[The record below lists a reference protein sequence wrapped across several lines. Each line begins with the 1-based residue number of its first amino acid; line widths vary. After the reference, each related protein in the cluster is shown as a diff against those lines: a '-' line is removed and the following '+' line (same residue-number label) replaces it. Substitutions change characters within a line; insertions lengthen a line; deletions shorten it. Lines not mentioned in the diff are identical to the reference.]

1 MYDHEWFVSEMRFK
15 FNFVINTLMTGTTKR
30 TCEGAWYCID
40 MQEIGINA
48 GTWLTERNIVLK
60 QPHLGL
66 VLEYR
71 PLGAAMW

>member
-1 MYDHEWFVSEMRFK
+1 MYDHEWSVSEMRFK
-15 FNFVINTLMTGTTKR
+15 VKVINTLMTGTTTR
-30 TCEGAWYCID
+30 TCEGACYCID
-40 MQEIGINA
+40 QEIGINV

-71 PLGAAMW
+71 PLGAAM